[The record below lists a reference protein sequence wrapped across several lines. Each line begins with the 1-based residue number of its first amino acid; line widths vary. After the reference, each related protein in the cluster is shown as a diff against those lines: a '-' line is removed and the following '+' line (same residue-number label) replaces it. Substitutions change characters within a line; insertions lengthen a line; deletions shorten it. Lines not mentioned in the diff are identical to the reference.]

1 MVVEQIENTQ
11 VVLKK
16 YLSLLEGRT
25 FDTGENSIENKQN
38 EEDDYLIQLDEVF
51 IVYSNGRDALRLKIE
66 NEKSSKTGNE

>member
-38 EEDDYLIQLDEVF
+38 EEDDYLIKLDEVF
-51 IVYSNGRDALRLKIE
+51 IVYSNGRDALH
-66 NEKSSKTGNE
+66 SQ

>member
-1 MVVEQIENTQ
+1 MKKQQ

-66 NEKSSKTGNE
+66 NEKSSKTGNELNK